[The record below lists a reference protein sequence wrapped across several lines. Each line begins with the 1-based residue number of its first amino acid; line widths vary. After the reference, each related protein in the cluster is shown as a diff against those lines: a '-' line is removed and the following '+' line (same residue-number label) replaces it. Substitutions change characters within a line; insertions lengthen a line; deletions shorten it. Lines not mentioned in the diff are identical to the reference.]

1 MSYTTDIVLA
11 GALEREVERIIAT
24 KNPINEYESVIE
36 YMRKRIIEIK
46 EIHKNEQ

>member
-1 MSYTTDIVLA
+1 MLLRQRK
-11 GALEREVERIIAT
+11 ALVT

-46 EIHKNEQ
+46 EIYKNER